1 MAEVQKERK
10 EKLRFTCVS
19 KKGIEKMVMPAAV
32 CEPEGEAV
40 LREEM
45 AQIVADGGKLYLF
58 CVKKEP
64 VGYLLFEK
72 TKIEL
77 PKEETEQPKPD
88 TGEGTTAKSETE
100 PNAEEQPNPNTG
112 EGNAAKSEI
121 EPNAETG
128 LNPHT
133 GEENAAKGKTKP
145 DAQEP
150 REVWAYRL
158 LRRSLPEEYEES
170 VQTLEK
176 GILEDLKE
184 RAEWNDCKAIVW
196 GENLYRHDE
205 EKWGIFTGSGLVMG
219 VALGVIYGMLF
230 DNMALGICIGISL
243 GSCFGAVWTMV
254 GKKK

>member
-1 MAEVQKERK
+1 MAEVQKEKK

-32 CEPEGEAV
+32 CEPEGEAA

-45 AQIVADGGKLYLF
+45 AQVVADGGKLYLF

-77 PKEETEQPKPD
+77 PKEEK
-88 TGEGTTAKSETE
+88 
-100 PNAEEQPNPNTG
+100 EQPNPDAG
-112 EGNAAKSEI
+112 EGTAAKSE
-121 EPNAETG
+121 AE
-128 LNPHT
+128 
-133 GEENAAKGKTKP
+133 P

-150 REVWAYRL
+150 REVQAYRL
-158 LRRSLPEEYEES
+158 LRRSLPEEYEEAT
-170 VQTLEK
+170 QILEK

>member
-1 MAEVQKERK
+1 MAEVQKEKK

-19 KKGIEKMVMPAAV
+19 KKGIEKMVMPAAF
-32 CEPEGEAV
+32 CEPEGEAA

-45 AQIVADGGKLYLF
+45 AQVVAGGGKLYLF

-77 PKEETEQPKPD
+77 PEEEADAAGQQTA
-88 TGEGTTAKSETE
+88 EGTTTGVTETSASCQHPEAGLGGGETE
-100 PNAEEQPNPNTG
+100 PDTE
-112 EGNAAKSEI
+112 
-121 EPNAETG
+121 
-128 LNPHT
+128 
-133 GEENAAKGKTKP
+133 
-145 DAQEP
+145 EP
-150 REVWAYRL
+150 REVQAYRL
-158 LRRSLPEEYEES
+158 LRRSLPEEYEEA

-205 EKWGIFTGSGLVMG
+205 EKWGIFAGSGLAMG

-243 GSCFGAVWTMV
+243 GSCFGAVWTMA

>member
-1 MAEVQKERK
+1 MAEVQKEKK

-32 CEPEGEAV
+32 CEPEGEAA

-45 AQIVADGGKLYLF
+45 AQVVADGGKLYLF

-77 PKEETEQPKPD
+77 PKEETEQPNPD
-88 TGEGTTAKSETE
+88 AGEGT
-100 PNAEEQPNPNTG
+100 
-112 EGNAAKSEI
+112 AAKSE
-121 EPNAETG
+121 AE
-128 LNPHT
+128 
-133 GEENAAKGKTKP
+133 P

-150 REVWAYRL
+150 REVQAYRL
-158 LRRSLPEEYEES
+158 LRRSLPEEYEEAT
-170 VQTLEK
+170 QILEK

-243 GSCFGAVWTMV
+243 GSCFGAVWTMA

>member
-1 MAEVQKERK
+1 MAEVQKEKK

-32 CEPEGEAV
+32 CEPEGEAA

-45 AQIVADGGKLYLF
+45 AQVVADGGRLYLF

-77 PKEETEQPKPD
+77 PKEEAVEPKPD
-88 TGEGTTAKSETE
+88 TGEGTTAKGETKPDAETE
-100 PNAEEQPNPNTG
+100 LNPDAG
-112 EGNAAKSEI
+112 EGTAAKSE
-121 EPNAETG
+121 AE
-128 LNPHT
+128 
-133 GEENAAKGKTKP
+133 P

-150 REVWAYRL
+150 REVQAYRL
-158 LRRSLPEEYEES
+158 LRRSLPEEYEEAA
-170 VQTLEK
+170 QILEK

-184 RAEWNDCKAIVW
+184 RAEWDECKMIVW
-196 GENLYRHDE
+196 GENLYRRDE
-205 EKWGIFTGSGLVMG
+205 TKWGTFAGSGLAMG

-230 DNMALGICIGISL
+230 DNMALGICLGISL
-243 GSCFGAVWTMV
+243 GSCFGAVWTMA

>member
-1 MAEVQKERK
+1 MAEVQKEKK

-32 CEPEGEAV
+32 CEPEGEAA

-45 AQIVADGGKLYLF
+45 AQVVADGGKLYLF

-72 TKIEL
+72 TKIQL
-77 PKEETEQPKPD
+77 PKEETEQPNPD
-88 TGEGTTAKSETE
+88 AGEGT
-100 PNAEEQPNPNTG
+100 
-112 EGNAAKSEI
+112 AAKSE
-121 EPNAETG
+121 AE
-128 LNPHT
+128 
-133 GEENAAKGKTKP
+133 P

-150 REVWAYRL
+150 REVQAYRL
-158 LRRSLPEEYEES
+158 LRRSLPEEYEEAA
-170 VQTLEK
+170 QILEK

-184 RAEWNDCKAIVW
+184 RAEWDECKMIVW
-196 GENLYRHDE
+196 GENLYRRDE
-205 EKWGIFTGSGLVMG
+205 TKWGTFAGSGLAMG

-230 DNMALGICIGISL
+230 DNMALGICLGISL
-243 GSCFGAVWTMV
+243 GTCFGAVWTLT

>member
-1 MAEVQKERK
+1 MAEVQKEKK

-32 CEPEGEAV
+32 CEPEGEAA

-45 AQIVADGGKLYLF
+45 AQVVADGGKLYLF

-77 PKEETEQPKPD
+77 PKEE
-88 TGEGTTAKSETE
+88 
-100 PNAEEQPNPNTG
+100 EEQPNPDAG
-112 EGNAAKSEI
+112 EGTAAKSEI
-121 EPNAETG
+121 EPSAETE

-150 REVWAYRL
+150 REVQAYRL
-158 LRRSLPEEYEES
+158 LRRNLLEEYEES

-205 EKWGIFTGSGLVMG
+205 EKWGIFAGSGLVMG

-254 GKKK
+254 GKKR

>member
-1 MAEVQKERK
+1 
-10 EKLRFTCVS
+10 
-19 KKGIEKMVMPAAV
+19 MVMPAAV
-32 CEPEGEAV
+32 CEPEGEAA

-45 AQIVADGGKLYLF
+45 AQVVADGGKLYLF

-77 PKEETEQPKPD
+77 PKEETEQPNLD
-88 TGEGTTAKSETE
+88 AGEGT
-100 PNAEEQPNPNTG
+100 
-112 EGNAAKSEI
+112 AAKSE
-121 EPNAETG
+121 AE
-128 LNPHT
+128 
-133 GEENAAKGKTKP
+133 P

-150 REVWAYRL
+150 REVQAYRL
-158 LRRSLPEEYEES
+158 LRRSLPEEYEEAA
-170 VQTLEK
+170 QILEK

>member
-1 MAEVQKERK
+1 MAKMEKEQKEK
-10 EKLRFTCVS
+10 KDKLRFTCVS
-19 KKGIEKMVMPAAV
+19 KKGIEKMVMPVAF
-32 CEPEGEAV
+32 CGPEGEEA
-40 LREEM
+40 LRDEM
-45 AQIVADGGKLYLF
+45 AQVVADGGCLYLF

-72 TKIEL
+72 TRIEL
-77 PKEETEQPKPD
+77 PKKETNASGQHTEES
-88 TGEGTTAKSETE
+88 TAAGGTE
-100 PNAEEQPNPNTG
+100 PDAQEDAG
-112 EGNAAKSEI
+112 
-121 EPNAETG
+121 
-128 LNPHT
+128 PHT
-133 GEENAAKGKTKP
+133 GEEKVGNGEAK
-145 DAQEP
+145 EP
-150 REVWAYRL
+150 CQVQAYRL
-158 LRRSLPEEYEES
+158 LRRSLPPEYEES
-170 VQTLEK
+170 AQLLEK

-205 EKWGIFTGSGLVMG
+205 EKWGIFAGSGLVMG

>member
-1 MAEVQKERK
+1 MAEVQKEKK

-32 CEPEGEAV
+32 CEPEGEAA

-45 AQIVADGGKLYLF
+45 AQVVADGGRLYLF

-77 PKEETEQPKPD
+77 PKEETEQPNPD
-88 TGEGTTAKSETE
+88 AGEGTTAKSE
-100 PNAEEQPNPNTG
+100 AE
-112 EGNAAKSEI
+112 
-121 EPNAETG
+121 
-128 LNPHT
+128 
-133 GEENAAKGKTKP
+133 P

-150 REVWAYRL
+150 REVQAYRL
-158 LRRSLPEEYEES
+158 LRRSLPEEYEEAA
-170 VQTLEK
+170 QILEK

-184 RAEWNDCKAIVW
+184 RAEWDECKMIVW
-196 GENLYRHDE
+196 GENLYRRDE
-205 EKWGIFTGSGLVMG
+205 TKWGTFAGSGLAMG

-230 DNMALGICIGISL
+230 DNMALGICLGISL
-243 GSCFGAVWTMV
+243 GSCFGAVWTMA

>member
-1 MAEVQKERK
+1 MAEVQKEKK

-19 KKGIEKMVMPAAV
+19 KKGIEKMVMPAAF
-32 CEPEGEAV
+32 CEPEGEAA

-45 AQIVADGGKLYLF
+45 AQVVADGGKLYLF

-77 PKEETEQPKPD
+77 PKEETEQPNPD
-88 TGEGTTAKSETE
+88 AGEGT
-100 PNAEEQPNPNTG
+100 
-112 EGNAAKSEI
+112 AAKSE
-121 EPNAETG
+121 AE
-128 LNPHT
+128 
-133 GEENAAKGKTKP
+133 P

-150 REVWAYRL
+150 REVQAYRL
-158 LRRSLPEEYEES
+158 LRRSLLEEYEES
-170 VQTLEK
+170 AQTLEK

>member
-1 MAEVQKERK
+1 MAEVQKEKK

-19 KKGIEKMVMPAAV
+19 KKGIEKMVMPAAF
-32 CEPEGEAV
+32 CEPEGEAA

-45 AQIVADGGKLYLF
+45 AQVVADGGKLYLF

-77 PKEETEQPKPD
+77 PKEETEQPNPD
-88 TGEGTTAKSETE
+88 AGEGT
-100 PNAEEQPNPNTG
+100 
-112 EGNAAKSEI
+112 AAKSE
-121 EPNAETG
+121 AE
-128 LNPHT
+128 
-133 GEENAAKGKTKP
+133 P

-150 REVWAYRL
+150 REVQAYRL
-158 LRRSLPEEYEES
+158 LRRSLPEEYEEAA
-170 VQTLEK
+170 QILEK

-184 RAEWNDCKAIVW
+184 RAEWDECKMIVW
-196 GENLYRHDE
+196 GENLYRRDE
-205 EKWGIFTGSGLVMG
+205 TKWGTFAGSGLAMG

-230 DNMALGICIGISL
+230 DNMALGICLGISL
-243 GSCFGAVWTMV
+243 GTCFGAVWTLT

>member
-1 MAEVQKERK
+1 MAEVQKEKK

-19 KKGIEKMVMPAAV
+19 KKRIEKMVMPAAV
-32 CEPEGEAV
+32 CEPEGEAA

-45 AQIVADGGKLYLF
+45 AQVVADGGKLYLF

-77 PKEETEQPKPD
+77 PKEETEQPNPD
-88 TGEGTTAKSETE
+88 AGEGT
-100 PNAEEQPNPNTG
+100 
-112 EGNAAKSEI
+112 AAKSE
-121 EPNAETG
+121 AE
-128 LNPHT
+128 
-133 GEENAAKGKTKP
+133 P

-150 REVWAYRL
+150 REVQAYRL
-158 LRRSLPEEYEES
+158 LRRSLPEEYEEAA
-170 VQTLEK
+170 QILEK

-184 RAEWNDCKAIVW
+184 RAEWNECKMIVW
-196 GENLYRHDE
+196 GENLYRRDE
-205 EKWGIFTGSGLVMG
+205 TKWGTFAGSGLAMG

-230 DNMALGICIGISL
+230 DNMALGICLGISL
-243 GSCFGAVWTMV
+243 GTCFGAVWTLT

>member
-1 MAEVQKERK
+1 MAEVQKEKK

-32 CEPEGEAV
+32 CEPEGEAA

-45 AQIVADGGKLYLF
+45 AQVVADGGKLYLF

-77 PKEETEQPKPD
+77 PKEETEQPNPD
-88 TGEGTTAKSETE
+88 AGEGT
-100 PNAEEQPNPNTG
+100 
-112 EGNAAKSEI
+112 AAKSE
-121 EPNAETG
+121 AE
-128 LNPHT
+128 
-133 GEENAAKGKTKP
+133 P

-150 REVWAYRL
+150 REVQAYRL
-158 LRRSLPEEYEES
+158 LRRSLPEEYEEAA
-170 VQTLEK
+170 QILEK

-184 RAEWNDCKAIVW
+184 RAEWDECKMIVW
-196 GENLYRHDE
+196 GENLYRRDE
-205 EKWGIFTGSGLVMG
+205 TKWGTFAGSGLAMG

-230 DNMALGICIGISL
+230 DNMALGICLGISL
-243 GSCFGAVWTMV
+243 GTCFGAVWTLT

>member
-1 MAEVQKERK
+1 MAEVQKEKK

-32 CEPEGEAV
+32 CEPEGEAA

-45 AQIVADGGKLYLF
+45 AQVVADGGKLYLF

-77 PKEETEQPKPD
+77 PKEEVEEPKPD
-88 TGEGTTAKSETE
+88 AETE
-100 PNAEEQPNPNTG
+100 
-112 EGNAAKSEI
+112 
-121 EPNAETG
+121 
-128 LNPHT
+128 LNPHA
-133 GEENAAKGKTKP
+133 GEENAAKGETEP
-145 DAQEP
+145 DTEEP
-150 REVWAYRL
+150 REVQAYRL
-158 LRRSLPEEYEES
+158 LRRSLLEEYEES
-170 VQTLEK
+170 AQTLEK

-205 EKWGIFTGSGLVMG
+205 EKWGIFTGSGLAMG

>member
-1 MAEVQKERK
+1 MAEVQKEKK

-32 CEPEGEAV
+32 CEPEGEAA

-45 AQIVADGGKLYLF
+45 AQVVADGGKLYLF

-77 PKEETEQPKPD
+77 PKEETEQPNPD
-88 TGEGTTAKSETE
+88 AGEGT
-100 PNAEEQPNPNTG
+100 
-112 EGNAAKSEI
+112 AAKSE
-121 EPNAETG
+121 AE
-128 LNPHT
+128 
-133 GEENAAKGKTKP
+133 P

-150 REVWAYRL
+150 REVQAYRL
-158 LRRSLPEEYEES
+158 LRRSLPEEYEEAA
-170 VQTLEK
+170 QILEK

>member
-1 MAEVQKERK
+1 MAEVQKEKK

-32 CEPEGEAV
+32 CEPEGEAA

-45 AQIVADGGKLYLF
+45 AQVVADGGKLYLF

-77 PKEETEQPKPD
+77 PKEETEQPNPD
-88 TGEGTTAKSETE
+88 AGEGT
-100 PNAEEQPNPNTG
+100 
-112 EGNAAKSEI
+112 AAKSE
-121 EPNAETG
+121 AE
-128 LNPHT
+128 
-133 GEENAAKGKTKP
+133 P

-150 REVWAYRL
+150 REVQAYRL
-158 LRRSLPEEYEES
+158 LRRSLPEEYEEAA
-170 VQTLEK
+170 QILEK

-184 RAEWNDCKAIVW
+184 RAEWDECKMIVW
-196 GENLYRHDE
+196 GENLYRRDE
-205 EKWGIFTGSGLVMG
+205 TKWGTFAGSGLAMG
-219 VALGVIYGMLF
+219 IALGVIYGMLF
-230 DNMALGICIGISL
+230 DNMALGICLGISL
-243 GSCFGAVWTMV
+243 GSCFGAVWTMA

>member
-1 MAEVQKERK
+1 MAEVQKEKK

-32 CEPEGEAV
+32 CEPEGEAA

-45 AQIVADGGKLYLF
+45 AQVVADGGKLYLF

-77 PKEETEQPKPD
+77 PKEETEQPNPD
-88 TGEGTTAKSETE
+88 AGEGT
-100 PNAEEQPNPNTG
+100 
-112 EGNAAKSEI
+112 AAKSE
-121 EPNAETG
+121 AE
-128 LNPHT
+128 
-133 GEENAAKGKTKP
+133 P

-150 REVWAYRL
+150 REVQAYRL
-158 LRRSLPEEYEES
+158 LRRSLPEEYEEAA
-170 VQTLEK
+170 QILEK

-196 GENLYRHDE
+196 GENLYRHGE

>member
-1 MAEVQKERK
+1 MAEVQKEKK

-32 CEPEGEAV
+32 CEPEGEAA

-45 AQIVADGGKLYLF
+45 AQVVADGGKLYLF

-77 PKEETEQPKPD
+77 PKEEK
-88 TGEGTTAKSETE
+88 
-100 PNAEEQPNPNTG
+100 EQPNPDAG
-112 EGNAAKSEI
+112 EGTAAKSE
-121 EPNAETG
+121 AE
-128 LNPHT
+128 
-133 GEENAAKGKTKP
+133 P

-150 REVWAYRL
+150 REVQAYRL
-158 LRRSLPEEYEES
+158 LRRSLPEEYEEAT
-170 VQTLEK
+170 QILEK

-243 GSCFGAVWTMV
+243 GSCFGAVWTMA

>member
-1 MAEVQKERK
+1 MAEVQKEKK

-32 CEPEGEAV
+32 CEPEGEAA

-45 AQIVADGGKLYLF
+45 AQVVADGGKLYLF

-77 PKEETEQPKPD
+77 PKEE
-88 TGEGTTAKSETE
+88 
-100 PNAEEQPNPNTG
+100 EEQPNPDAG
-112 EGNAAKSEI
+112 EGTAAKGETK
-121 EPNAETG
+121 PDAETE
-128 LNPHT
+128 LNPHA
-133 GEENAAKGKTKP
+133 GEENAAKGETEP

-158 LRRSLPEEYEES
+158 LRRSLPEEYEEAA
-170 VQTLEK
+170 QILEK

-205 EKWGIFTGSGLVMG
+205 EKWGIFAGSGLAMG

-243 GSCFGAVWTMV
+243 GSCFGAVWTMA

>member
-1 MAEVQKERK
+1 MAEVQKEKK

-32 CEPEGEAV
+32 CEPEGEAA

-45 AQIVADGGKLYLF
+45 AQVVADGGKLYLF

-77 PKEETEQPKPD
+77 PKEEK
-88 TGEGTTAKSETE
+88 
-100 PNAEEQPNPNTG
+100 EQPNPDAG
-112 EGNAAKSEI
+112 EGTAAKSE
-121 EPNAETG
+121 AE
-128 LNPHT
+128 
-133 GEENAAKGKTKP
+133 P

-170 VQTLEK
+170 AQTLEK

-205 EKWGIFTGSGLVMG
+205 EKWGIFTGSGLAMG

>member
-1 MAEVQKERK
+1 MAEVQKEKK

-32 CEPEGEAV
+32 CEPEGEAA

-45 AQIVADGGKLYLF
+45 AQVVADGGKLYLF

-77 PKEETEQPKPD
+77 PKEETEQPNPD
-88 TGEGTTAKSETE
+88 AGEGT
-100 PNAEEQPNPNTG
+100 
-112 EGNAAKSEI
+112 AAKSE
-121 EPNAETG
+121 AE
-128 LNPHT
+128 
-133 GEENAAKGKTKP
+133 P

-150 REVWAYRL
+150 REVQAYRL
-158 LRRSLPEEYEES
+158 LRRSLPEEYEEAA
-170 VQTLEK
+170 QILEK

-184 RAEWNDCKAIVW
+184 RAEWNECKMIVW
-196 GENLYRHDE
+196 GENLYRRDE
-205 EKWGIFTGSGLVMG
+205 TKWGTFAGSGLAMG

-230 DNMALGICIGISL
+230 DNMALGICLGISL
-243 GSCFGAVWTMV
+243 GTCFGAVWTLT

>member
-1 MAEVQKERK
+1 MAEVQKEKK

-32 CEPEGEAV
+32 CEPEGEAA

-45 AQIVADGGKLYLF
+45 AQVVADGGKLYLF

-77 PKEETEQPKPD
+77 PKEETEQPNPD
-88 TGEGTTAKSETE
+88 AGEGT
-100 PNAEEQPNPNTG
+100 
-112 EGNAAKSEI
+112 AAKSE
-121 EPNAETG
+121 AE
-128 LNPHT
+128 
-133 GEENAAKGKTKP
+133 P

-150 REVWAYRL
+150 REVQAYRL
-158 LRRSLPEEYEES
+158 LRRSLLEEYEES
-170 VQTLEK
+170 AQTLEK